1 MSTRGLWTA
10 SFCWVAGLGACL
22 LLGCV
27 NRGMHG
33 SDPSGDDAGA
43 DHPPVADAALDR
55 INAADLPVDGA
66 NDRGGVGGGAGGSRD
81 AAMDLPGV
89 GGTIGTGGRGAG
101 GTVGTGGRGTG
112 GTIGTGGTVGA
123 GGSGTGGRIVDAG
136 PPDVPRVC
144 SALFN
149 FEGGALYG
157 AFINV
162 GYQTAFSNLVNDSD
176 TACGNGALRMNVSVT
191 PAADKGEVIIPLAAT
206 EDLSGKTL
214 SLAVKTTP
222 APPPNAIVLVFL
234 VPSYTLATVVSPI
247 PSAFATTT
255 VTLPAGADSGVRSS
269 TAIAIQVLGR
279 GDTYSG
285 VISIDELDV
294 R

>member
-1 MSTRGLWTA
+1 MSTRGMWRA
-10 SFCWVAGLGACL
+10 SWLCWLAGLGASL

-33 SDPSGDDAGA
+33 PDPFGDDAAA
-43 DHPPVADAALDR
+43 DHPSTRDAAVDR
-55 INAADLPVDGA
+55 VNGPDLRLDGA
-66 NDRGGVGGGAGGSRD
+66 DDRGGAGGGRD

-89 GGTIGTGGRGAG
+89 GGSAGTGGRGAG
-101 GTVGTGGRGTG
+101 GAT
-112 GTIGTGGTVGA
+112 GTGGTVGT

-136 PPDVPRVC
+136 PPDLPRVC
-144 SALFN
+144 SARFN
-149 FEGGALYG
+149 FEGGALHG

-162 GYQTAFSNLVNDSD
+162 GYQTAFSNLVNGTD

-191 PAADKGEVIIPLAAT
+191 PAADKGEVIIPLGAT

-222 APPPNAIVLVFL
+222 APPPNAYVLVFL
-234 VPSYTLATVVSPI
+234 VPSYTVATAFTPI
-247 PSAFATTT
+247 PSAFTTST

-285 VISIDELDV
+285 VISVDELDI